1 MLSLITPPDCL
12 ATYTAAAIAKADFWK
27 TGWTGMRLGIVAYVV
42 PFVFV
47 FHSALIGRG
56 TLGEIVVTMLTA
68 SIGVVL
74 LGIGCVGYFFRPLS
88 WSKRAWAFAAT
99 ALLMMPPQARLPE
112 LAADAMGSRPV
123 SRCSAGSG
131 ARERPAPQPVTS
143 RRRRPPGADAARPAR
158 QPDLT
163 GMLPSA

>member
-99 ALLMMPPQARLPE
+99 ALLMMPAAG
-112 LAADAMGSRPV
+112 LAAGAGG
-123 SRCSAGSG
+123 RCDG
-131 ARERPAPQPVTS
+131 ARGS
-143 RRRRPPGADAARPAR
+143 PAR

>member
-99 ALLMMPPQARLPE
+99 ALLMMPPQAWLPE
-112 LAADAMGSRPV
+112 LAADAMGLAARRRV
-123 SRCSAGSG
+123 SPTSPDRRRSILHAPRSA
-131 ARERPAPQPVTS
+131 RTS
-143 RRRRPPGADAARPAR
+143 RAR
-158 QPDLT
+158 T
-163 GMLPSA
+163 